1 MKKLV
6 IGMLFLGLTT
16 LGHSQGYDEAVRKIK
31 LGNAS
36 EAKVINKEY
45 RHNVQYG
52 TFSSK
57 VVQLENMVAQYDY
70 PKSPFSTSSIRQL
83 TFKKG
88 NDFIMATF
96 DARGRILHSH
106 EKFRDIA
113 VPDEV
118 RNRLFREHPGW
129 TMTSNTYVVRYG
141 PKMQVKKT
149 YKIVLEKDNLRKSIQ
164 YVSGRKS
171 L

>member
-1 MKKLV
+1 
-6 IGMLFLGLTT
+6 MLFLGLTN
-16 LGHSQGYDEAVRKIK
+16 LVYSQGFGEPVRIIK
-31 LGNAS
+31 LGDAS

-52 TFSSK
+52 TFSSR
-57 VVQLENMVAQYDY
+57 VLQLENKLAHYDY
-70 PKSPFSTSSIRQL
+70 TKSPFSTSPINRL

-88 NDFIMATF
+88 NDFVMATF
-96 DARGRILHSH
+96 DARGRILHSL

-113 VPDEV
+113 VPIEV
-118 RNRLFREHPGW
+118 RNRLLSEHPGW